1 MGWQHPIKTKGDTA
15 NLVLD
20 ASRNFLG
27 IMNNLYFSFFLI
39 NNSFLITYQKK
50 KLIVNYYVVC

>member
-1 MGWQHPIKTKGDTA
+1 MRWQHPIKTKGDTA

-27 IMNNLYFSFFLI
+27 IINNLDFAFFLI
-39 NNSFLITYQKK
+39 NNSFLINYPKK